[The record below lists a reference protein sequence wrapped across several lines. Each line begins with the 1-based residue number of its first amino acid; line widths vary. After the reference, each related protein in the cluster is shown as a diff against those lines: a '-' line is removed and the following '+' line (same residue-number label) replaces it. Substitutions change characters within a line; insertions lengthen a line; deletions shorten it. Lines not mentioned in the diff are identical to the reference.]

1 MPGLTNNT
9 VLIAAANQIVV
20 ALNELT
26 QAVSGLD
33 STISG
38 STGSGDVVKVLRILT
53 AAIAS
58 ENTSVTGPIPDWVD
72 YSAIGL
78 AVRLAPTDPENPANV
93 ADNVTAV
100 ADKLQAI
107 YDFMEQNKIYYNEI
121 EEMLHSISS
130 VLGYT
135 PRILDQYEEPAP

>member
-1 MPGLTNNT
+1 MPGLTNST

-33 STISG
+33 ATISG
-38 STGSGDVVKVLRILT
+38 SNSSGDVVKALRILT

-58 ENTSVTGPIPDWVD
+58 ENANVTGPLPDAVD
-72 YSAIGL
+72 YSSIGL
-78 AVRLAPTDPENPANV
+78 ANRLAPTDAENPP
-93 ADNVTAV
+93 NVT
-100 ADKLQAI
+100 DKLQAI
-107 YDFMEQNKIYYNEI
+107 YDHLEENKIYHNEI
-121 EEMLHSISS
+121 EEMLHAISS

-135 PRILDQYEEPAP
+135 PRALDQYEE